1 MSENHRI
8 YNDEQENRINGKVPN
23 FPLTRFLITIGNP
36 SQSRAV
42 LEASKKGFV
51 DTKNVS
57 VGRSKSDFSVVFCS
71 IEDTEAFEVELG
83 NIAGISYIKMPC
95 PAFNEDGVEVE
106 VRDIIN
112 GKFITD
118 DGEKARSVA
127 IKDVVFDKNMG
138 YYIIKSPSKEQ
149 EENNTSLKARVVS
162 NIERLEANAT
172 KDKFDF
178 L

>member
-1 MSENHRI
+1 MPE
-8 YNDEQENRINGKVPN
+8 NDEQENRISGKVPN

-42 LEASKKGFV
+42 LEVSRKGFV

-95 PAFNEDGVEVE
+95 PAFNEDGIEVE
-106 VRDIIN
+106 VLDIIN
-112 GKFITD
+112 GKFIID
-118 DGEKARSVA
+118 DVEKARSVA
-127 IKDVVFDKNMG
+127 IKDVIFDKNMG
-138 YYIIKSPSKEQ
+138 YYIIKKLSEEQ
-149 EENNTSLKARVVS
+149 EEDNTSLKTKVAENV
-162 NIERLEANAT
+162 ERLAANAT